1 MARPLRLFSPLS
13 TDWWRGLFASITH
26 GVVRLGPLAWR
37 MALVEQFG
45 NVAAHSLERN
55 TSAKAERAVGRR
67 LCQLR
72 DALCF
77 RAWLMAGMDSSGE
90 RHGGEGHMKK
100 QDVLSAA
107 VPS

>member
-55 TSAKAERAVGRR
+55 TPAKAGRAVERR

-72 DALCF
+72 DALF
-77 RAWLMAGMDSSGE
+77 VGPRW
-90 RHGGEGHMKK
+90 
-100 QDVLSAA
+100 
-107 VPS
+107 